1 MSVFQVPSKIFDVLF
16 YAAIGAI
23 LYFVLPVVTDF
34 FSAISGMN
42 ETLVTALK
50 DVFLIW
56 SAVYLASKHK
66 CQKENNNNK

>member
-1 MSVFQVPSKIFDVLF
+1 MFQVPSKVFDLLF

-42 ETLVTALK
+42 ETLVVALK
-50 DVFLIW
+50 DIFLIW
-56 SAVYLASKHK
+56 SAVYLSSRH